1 MGAYGC
7 DFASKPRYARDVGG
21 SLARDIDSEH
31 NRCLT
36 QAIGDRAGLW
46 AGRDRVRRE
55 FNPVELSQLAR
66 LVLTGLDTTEDASD
80 AAEPGLRR
88 RA

>member
-1 MGAYGC
+1 M
-7 DFASKPRYARDVGG
+7 PYAGDWG
-21 SLARDIDSEH
+21 SGR
-31 NRCLT
+31 
-36 QAIGDRAGLW
+36 LW